1 LTETME
7 FPAIWLQ
14 LSCCSGCS
22 VSVLNAES
30 PSIKNILIDQVV
42 PGRHVNL
49 RFHPTIMAGSGQAA
63 LEVTDGAETA
73 GGYLLIVE
81 GSVPTRDDGVYGGV
95 GTHKGEEV
103 TMLEKT
109 VGLARNADAVV
120 ALGTCAAFG
129 GMFAADPNPG
139 GCKSVSQVLTEA
151 GVDVPVLAVPG
162 CAPHPDWFVGT
173 VARVLLGGLPEP
185 EELDD
190 LGRPKEFFGT
200 LIHENCPRRADFDA
214 GKFAEKLG
222 EEGCLYKLG
231 CKGPVTYS
239 DCPRRGW
246 HGGTNWPIGNNHP
259 CIGCVEPEF
268 PQKLAPFF
276 EKISEKQLE
285 AQFFIS
291 TK

>member
-1 LTETME
+1 ME

-30 PSIKNILIDQVV
+30 PGIKNILIDQVV
-42 PGRHVNL
+42 PGRHVSL

-63 LEVTDGAETA
+63 LEVTEGAQQE
-73 GGYLLIVE
+73 GGFLLVVE
-81 GSVPTRDDGVYGGV
+81 GSVPTRDEGVYGGV
-95 GTHKGEEV
+95 GTYNGEEV

-109 VGLARNADAVV
+109 VNLARAADAVV

-129 GMFAADPNPG
+129 GMFAAAPNPG
-139 GCKSVSQVLTEA
+139 GCKPVTEVLSEA
-151 GVDVPVLAVPG
+151 GVDTPVINVPG

-173 VARVLLGGLPEP
+173 VARVLLGGLPTP

-190 LGRPKEFFGT
+190 LGRPKEFFGC
-200 LIHENCPRRADFDA
+200 LIHENCPRRAEFDA

-222 EEGCLYKLG
+222 DDGCLYKLG

-246 HGGTNWPIGNNHP
+246 HGGTNWPIANNHP
-259 CIGCVEPEF
+259 CIGCVEPDF

-276 EKISEKQLE
+276 VKITEKHLE
-285 AQFFIS
+285 EQFFIS

>member
-1 LTETME
+1 MSETME

-22 VSVLNAES
+22 VSILNAES
-30 PSIKNILIDQVV
+30 PSIKNVLIDHVV

-49 RFHPTIMAGSGQAA
+49 RFHPTIMAGSGEAA
-63 LEVTDGAETA
+63 LEVTEGAEAT
-73 GGYLLIVE
+73 GGFLLVVE
-81 GSVPTRDDGVYGGV
+81 GSVPTRDGGVYGGV
-95 GTHKGEEV
+95 GTLGGEEV

-109 VGLARNADAVV
+109 CSLARRADAVI

-129 GMFAADPNPG
+129 GIFAASPNPG
-139 GCKSVSQVLTEA
+139 GCKSVSEVLTEK
-151 GVDVPVLAVPG
+151 GIDTPVINVPG

-173 VARVLLGGLPEP
+173 VARVLIGGLPGAD
-185 EELDD
+185 ELDD
-190 LGRPKEFFGT
+190 LNRPKAFYGT

-214 GKFAEKLG
+214 GKFAERLG
-222 EEGCLYKLG
+222 EDGCLYKLG
-231 CKGPVTYS
+231 CRGPVTYS
-239 DCPRRGW
+239 DCPLRGW

-268 PQKLAPFF
+268 PEKFSPMF
-276 EKISEKQLE
+276 EKITEKRLE
-285 AQFFIS
+285 QFFVS